1 MAAPFIIPIFIS
13 HQGCPHQCVFC
24 NQHRISGQGEG
35 AKPTGAVEVAAAIEE
50 ALGWPRRNRDAEVQ
64 VAFYG
69 GTFTGLSRARQAGLL
84 GAVAPFLDGGR
95 VHSIRL
101 STRPDC
107 LTPDDVAFLKA
118 HGVTIVELGVQ
129 SMTPAVLDLC
139 QRGHTAAD
147 VAAALLVLRQAG
159 VKVGVQLM
167 VGLPG
172 ETPATLLAS
181 AHQVAA
187 LAPDFVRLYP
197 TVVVAGSDLATWHAN
212 GRYRPLTLGQAVV
225 LAARLKALFDGA
237 AIPVVRMGLHD
248 SPGLAAAI
256 VAGPHHPAF
265 GELVKAHLLT
275 RQIRQ
280 RLAHSP
286 VPVRE
291 LRLAARDQSLLCGQG
306 KANLL
311 RLERT
316 GLLGGLELVFDP
328 ALPRGAVSIA

>member
-24 NQHRISGQGEG
+24 NQHHIAGQVKG
-35 AKPTGAVEVAAAIEE
+35 TGPAEVAPAIEE
-50 ALGWPRRNRDAEVQ
+50 ALVWLRRNREAEVQ

-69 GTFTGLSRARQAGLL
+69 GTFTGLSREHQAELL
-84 GAVAPFLDGGR
+84 AAVAPFLADGR
-95 VHSIRL
+95 VHTIRL
-101 STRPDC
+101 STRPDR
-107 LTPDDVAFLKA
+107 LTPDDATFLKR
-118 HGVTIVELGVQ
+118 HGVTVVELGVQ

-139 QRGHTAAD
+139 QRGHTAAEVRGA
-147 VAAALLVLRQAG
+147 VAALRQAG
-159 VKVGVQLM
+159 VKVGIQLM
-167 VGLPG
+167 AGLPG

-187 LAPDFVRLYP
+187 LAPDFVRIYP
-197 TVVVAGSDLATWHAN
+197 TVVVAGSALAAWHAT
-212 GRYRPLTLGQAVV
+212 GQYRPLTLGRAVILV
-225 LAARLKALFDGA
+225 ARMKALFDGV

-275 RQIRQ
+275 RQIRK
-280 RLAHSP
+280 RLTYSP
-286 VPVRE
+286 SPVRE
-291 LRLAARDQSLLCGQG
+291 LRLAARDQSLLCGRG

-311 RLERT
+311 RLERA
-316 GLLGGLELVFDP
+316 GFLRDLRLVFDSE
-328 ALPRGAVSIA
+328 LPRGEVLIA